1 MSKKR
6 ALFLVVI
13 VGITMAI
20 LGSVSSY
27 YIIKYGQNNG
37 SFYVTGEQ
45 YETMMELY
53 DLKDLNQIIRDNY
66 YEDVDEQTLID
77 GALSGMVDSLGDEYS
92 EYYTK
97 EEFQQFDEQY
107 EGSYIGLGAM
117 ISAGSSGYPEI
128 VEIFADT
135 PMYENEV
142 QVGSHIISIN
152 GENLKGKDLE
162 YIGSLMRGEAGTKLT
177 IEIEYAGEVKEYTM
191 ARTNLTSQMVFSN
204 MVTDE
209 IGYINIKEFS
219 GDCVEEFNTALES
232 IDQEGASGVIIDLR
246 DNPGGFMDHVTQ
258 IADRLLPECTIVS
271 TKDKNGEQN
280 VWKSDGEYW
289 DKPIVVL
296 INENSASAAEVLT
309 GALQDNQRATVVG
322 VTSFGKGVVQSLI
335 ELPQSGAGVKLT
347 TAVYYTP
354 SGKMIQGTGIQPDI
368 EVQLPQE
375 VLDNPS
381 QMTEETDTQLQKAIE
396 VLQGE

>member
-1 MSKKR
+1 M
-6 ALFLVVI
+6 
-13 VGITMAI
+13 
-20 LGSVSSY
+20 
-27 YIIKYGQNNG
+27 
-37 SFYVTGEQ
+37 
-45 YETMMELY
+45 
-53 DLKDLNQIIRDNY
+53 
-66 YEDVDEQTLID
+66 
-77 GALSGMVDSLGDEYS
+77 
-92 EYYTK
+92 
-97 EEFQQFDEQY
+97 
-107 EGSYIGLGAM
+107 
-117 ISAGSSGYPEI
+117 
-128 VEIFADT
+128 
-135 PMYENEV
+135 
-142 QVGSHIISIN
+142 
-152 GENLKGKDLE
+152 
-162 YIGSLMRGEAGTKLT
+162 
-177 IEIEYAGEVKEYTM
+177 
-191 ARTNLTSQMVFSN
+191 
-204 MVTDE
+204 
-209 IGYINIKEFS
+209 
-219 GDCVEEFNTALES
+219 
-232 IDQEGASGVIIDLR
+232 
-246 DNPGGFMDHVTQ
+246 TQ